1 MRNDTLRRLLDL
13 ADAPRKRLA
22 LAITLGA
29 LAVCFGIG
37 LMATSGYLISRAAEQ
52 PPVLSLTIAIV
63 FVRAFGVARPI
74 ARYLERITSHDVAF
88 RTLGTLRSKLYTR
101 IEPLAP
107 AGLASFRRG
116 DLLSRMVADV
126 DALQDLY
133 LRGLLPPFVALAAGV
148 VAVVAAA
155 LFLPLAA
162 AILAVGLLV
171 QGVAVPALA
180 GRLNRTAGRRQAA
193 ARAALSAELVETLR
207 AAPELVAFGAAAERE
222 ERIAAA
228 DRDLDRVA
236 RRDAW
241 VAGLGDALGVLV
253 TGVTVAAVTAV
264 AVAAHDATTLDRVLI
279 AMLALLA
286 MAAFEGTQPL
296 AEAARRLSGV
306 VAAGRRV
313 LELTDREPAV
323 RDPDDPLPAPPRDAE
338 LVFTDVRARYA
349 PDEPLALDGLD
360 LRLAPG
366 RKVAL
371 RGPSGSGKTT
381 AVNLL
386 LRFMDPERGRITL
399 AGADLRDFT
408 QADVR
413 RHIAVCG
420 QDAHLFNSNI
430 RENIR
435 LARPSATDDELRAA
449 VDRAGLG
456 DWVDTLPDGLDTMV
470 GEEGAELSGGQRQRI
485 ALARALLADAPVLVL
500 DEPTA
505 HLDEETAHRVIDDAF
520 DAAAADDRAVLLITH
535 RGEGLARCDEVV
547 QLA

>member
-1 MRNDTLRRLLDL
+1 MRNDTLRRLLAL
-13 ADAPRKRLA
+13 AEAPRKRLA

-29 LAVCFGIG
+29 LAVICGVG
-37 LMATSGYLISRAAEQ
+37 LMAVSGYLISRAAEQ

-63 FVRAFGVARPI
+63 FVRFFGVARPL
-74 ARYLERITSHDVAF
+74 ARYLERLTSHDVAF
-88 RTLGTLRSKLYTR
+88 RTLGTLRSRLYTR

-107 AGLASFRRG
+107 AGLSSFRRG

-133 LRGLLPPFVALAAGV
+133 LRGLLPPFIALAAGV
-148 VAVVAAA
+148 VAVIAAA
-155 LFLPLAA
+155 IFLPLAA
-162 AILAVGLLV
+162 VILAVGLLV
-171 QGVAVPALA
+171 QGLAVPALA
-180 GRLNRTAGRRQAA
+180 GRLNRSAGRRQAA

-207 AAPELVAFGAAAERE
+207 AAPELVAFGAAAGRE

-241 VAGLGDALGVLV
+241 VAGLGDALGILV
-253 TGVTVAAVTAV
+253 TGVTVAAVAAV
-264 AVAAHDATTLDRVLI
+264 AVAAHDASNLDRVLI
-279 AMLALLA
+279 AMLTLLA
-286 MAAFEGTQPL
+286 LASFEGTQPL

-306 VAAGRRV
+306 VAAGRRI

-338 LVFTDVRARYA
+338 LVFTDVRARYG

-360 LRLAPG
+360 LHLAPG

-408 QADVR
+408 QADIR
-413 RHIAVCG
+413 RHVAVCG

-430 RENIR
+430 RENVR
-435 LARPSATDDELRAA
+435 LARPGATDDELRAA

-456 DWVDTLPDGLDTMV
+456 DWVDELPDGLDTMV
-470 GEEGAELSGGQRQRI
+470 GEEGTELSGGQRQRI

-505 HLDEETAHRVIDDAF
+505 HLDDETAHRVIDDAF
-520 DAAAADDRAVLLITH
+520 DAADDRAVLLITH

>member
-1 MRNDTLRRLLDL
+1 MRNDTLRRLLAL
-13 ADAPRKRLA
+13 AEAPRKRLA

-29 LAVCFGIG
+29 LAVICGIG
-37 LMATSGYLISRAAEQ
+37 LMAVSGYLISRAAEQ

-63 FVRAFGVARPI
+63 FVRFFGVARPLT
-74 ARYLERITSHDVAF
+74 RYLERLTSHDVAF
-88 RTLGTLRSKLYTR
+88 RTLGTLRSRLYSR

-133 LRGLLPPFVALAAGV
+133 LRGLLPPFIALAAGV
-148 VAVVAAA
+148 VAVIAAA
-155 LFLPLAA
+155 IFLPLAA
-162 AILAVGLLV
+162 VVLAAGLLV
-171 QGVAVPALA
+171 QGLMVPALA
-180 GRLNRTAGRRQAA
+180 GRLNRSAGRRQAA

-207 AAPELVAFGAAAERE
+207 AAPELVAFGAAAGRE

-241 VAGLGDALGVLV
+241 VAGLGDALGILV
-253 TGVTVAAVTAV
+253 TGVTVALVAAV
-264 AVAAHDATTLDRVLI
+264 AVAAHDASNLDRVLI
-279 AMLALLA
+279 AMLTLLA
-286 MAAFEGTQPL
+286 LASFEGTQPL

-306 VAAGRRV
+306 VAAGRRI

-338 LVFTDVRARYA
+338 LVFADVRARYA

-408 QADVR
+408 LADVR
-413 RHIAVCG
+413 RHVAVCG

-430 RENIR
+430 RENVR
-435 LARPSATDDELRAA
+435 LARPDATEDQLRAA
-449 VDRAGLG
+449 VDAAGLG
-456 DWVDTLPDGLDTMV
+456 DWIDELPDGLDTMV
-470 GEEGAELSGGQRQRI
+470 GEEGTELSGGQRQRI

-505 HLDEETAHRVIDDAF
+505 HLDDDTAHRVIEDAF
-520 DAAAADDRAVLLITH
+520 DAADDRAVLLITH